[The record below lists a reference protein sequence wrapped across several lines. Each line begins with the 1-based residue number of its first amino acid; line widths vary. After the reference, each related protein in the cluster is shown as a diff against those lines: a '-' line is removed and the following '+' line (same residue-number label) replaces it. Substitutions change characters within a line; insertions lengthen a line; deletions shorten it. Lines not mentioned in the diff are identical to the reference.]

1 MDRQNTKN
9 TFMEEDSQLSTD
21 ERIAILSS
29 IPVFS
34 RVSRQALAEL
44 TTLLTERQ
52 TRSQEAIIRKGE
64 TGQDMYL
71 ILEGEVR
78 IHDGNHVLT
87 RLGKGDFFG
96 EFSLIDS
103 AERSASV
110 TTEKPCQLLRLR
122 QADFLSFTATH
133 PEMLQG
139 ILQTQVRRMR
149 DMNELEDKLSKSY
162 IKISKI
168 KQELEVQH
176 QAVNEQKQQ
185 LQEQNKQL
193 TALNDA
199 KRKTYSVL
207 IHGIKNPMTS
217 AMTMAEMLQ
226 SQLPAHTELS
236 EYASIL
242 QQSLRRMDEVLNQL
256 IRNNEKEE
264 I

>member
-1 MDRQNTKN
+1 MK
-9 TFMEEDSQLSTD
+9 EDAPPAKD
-21 ERIAILSS
+21 ERISLLKAIPAFQQLNE
-29 IPVFS
+29 
-34 RVSRQALAEL
+34 QALEEL
-44 TTLLTERQ
+44 ASLLTERN
-52 TRSQEAIIRKGE
+52 TRAQEAVFRKGE
-64 TGQDMYL
+64 PGQEMYL
-71 ILEGEVR
+71 ITEGEVR

-110 TTEKPCQLLRLR
+110 TTEKACTLLKLHQRE
-122 QADFLSFTATH
+122 FLNYSATH
-133 PEMLQG
+133 PEVLLG
-139 ILQTQVRRMR
+139 ILQTQVKRMR

-168 KQELEVQH
+168 KQELETQHLAVQ
-176 QAVNEQKQQ
+176 EQKQQ
-185 LQEQNKQL
+185 LQLQNEQL
-193 TALNDA
+193 SELNSF
-199 KRKTYSVL
+199 KRKTNSVL

-226 SQLPAHTELS
+226 THAAKNAELA

-242 QQSLRRMDEVLNQL
+242 QQALRRMDEVLNQL
-256 IRNNEKEE
+256 IRTNEKEE